1 MIMKEQ
7 KIFSV
12 VVVEKIENT
21 IEATGVI
28 QGIDRKVLFNDMV
41 SAVTPRAAEQK
52 AMKAVKGSPD
62 PDNLEVKVEAVNF
75 PG

>member
-1 MIMKEQ
+1 MKEQ
-7 KIFSV
+7 RIFSV

-28 QGIDRKVLFNDMV
+28 QGIDRKVLYNDLI
-41 SAVTPRAAEQK
+41 SAVTARAAEQK
-52 AMKAVKGSPD
+52 ALKSTKCAKAD

-75 PG
+75 PV

>member
-1 MIMKEQ
+1 MKEQ
-7 KIFSV
+7 KIYQV
-12 VVVEKIENT
+12 VAAERVENL

-28 QGIDRKVLFNDMV
+28 QGISRILLCDVKIPAT
-41 SAVTPRAAEQK
+41 SSKAAELK
-52 AMKAVKGSPD
+52 ALAGKEYD

>member
-1 MIMKEQ
+1 MKEQ
-7 KIFSV
+7 RIFSV

-28 QGIDRKVLFNDMV
+28 QGIDRKVLFDGKIP
-41 SAVTPRAAEQK
+41 AVTERSAEAK
-52 AMKAVKGSPD
+52 AKKTIKKAYD
-62 PDNLEVKVEAVNF
+62 EDNLEVKVEAVNF